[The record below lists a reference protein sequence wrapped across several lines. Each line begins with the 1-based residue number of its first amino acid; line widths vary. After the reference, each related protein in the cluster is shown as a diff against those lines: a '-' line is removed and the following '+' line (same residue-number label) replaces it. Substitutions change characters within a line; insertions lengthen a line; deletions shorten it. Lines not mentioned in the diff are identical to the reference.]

1 MSQKPPLELSVVI
14 TAPDGTEHHWAS
26 HKAAQD
32 RPSGVQF
39 STASMDGFKTASL
52 TLPRRIDLDWPDLN
66 LFDDV
71 ALIGADGSVA
81 YEGRVSAQP
90 RQLDASHS
98 ITVQAVG
105 WMAHAKDRKLTEI
118 YVDRDFGH
126 WGPVSVQYRFNNG
139 ASFAQTDPTVLQD
152 ADTGQPALEQGVVGD
167 WDATGQPDAEAVYDA
182 RGIAIGSLYY
192 AWKKSGSVDN
202 TLAGW
207 KWNTVLAPDDTLA
220 TGDLTANL
228 RAAGPGTGTLTAT
241 TSSRKYAATQ
251 FYWDGGV
258 STAKGVRYSIFWTVL
273 AVYGNHGLTKRGTN
287 SATEAQGFYASDVIK
302 NIAGRFCPKLNTAGV
317 QDTTYAIPQLAF
329 IDPVHPYDA
338 FLACNAY
345 HLWRLAVWENK
356 TLTYGPVDLSD
367 YDWQVRL
374 SDPGVTV
381 ELQGDDTSSLAN
393 GIVVTFQDVNKG
405 AQRRL
410 TPDDHSELADD
421 AVENPANRAGLQVW
435 TEIPLSAP
443 TTEDAALQIGRI
455 ALAEFNQPKAPGT
468 ITVRG
473 HIRDR
478 AGHWQP
484 VWRVRA
490 DDTIAIVDHPNDRPR
505 LVQET
510 SYSHDSQ
517 TMQIAVDGSFK
528 RLDAV
533 LDRLG
538 TALSAANLA

>member
-1 MSQKPPLELSVVI
+1 MKPPLELTATVI
-14 TAPDGTEHHWAS
+14 APDGTEARWAS
-26 HKAAQD
+26 HLPAAN
-32 RPSGVQF
+32 RPQGIQF
-39 STASMDGFKTASL
+39 STASMHGFNTLNL
-52 TLPRRIDLDWPDLN
+52 TLPRRIDQEIIDVQ
-66 LFDDV
+66 LFDSLV
-71 ALIGADGSVA
+71 LTGADGSTA
-81 YEGRVSAQP
+81 WEGRVSSLP
-90 RQLDASHS
+90 RQLDTGHS

-105 WMAHAKDRKLTEI
+105 FMAHAKDRKLTEI
-118 YVDRDFGH
+118 YVDRDLSH
-126 WGPVSVQYRFNNG
+126 WGPVSVQYRLNNG

-152 ADTGQPALEQGVVGD
+152 ADTGQPALESGVVGD
-167 WDATGQPDAEAVYDA
+167 WDAAGQPDAEAVYDA

-207 KWNTVLAPDDTLA
+207 KWNTILAPDDTLA
-220 TGDLTANL
+220 TGDTSGNL

-287 SATEAQGFYASDVIK
+287 SATQAQGFYASDVIK
-302 NIAGRFCPKLNTAGV
+302 NVASRFCPKLNTSGV
-317 QDTTYAIPQLAF
+317 QDTSYAIPHLEF
-329 IDPVHPYDA
+329 LDPVHPYDA
-338 FLACNAY
+338 FLAANAY
-345 HLWRLAVWENK
+345 HLWRLAVWEQK
-356 TLTYGPVDLSD
+356 TLHYGPVDLTD

-374 SDPGVTV
+374 SDAGVTV
-381 ELQGDDTSSLAN
+381 ELQGDDTASLAN

-410 TPDDHSELADD
+410 TPDANSELADD

-435 TEIPLSAP
+435 TEIQLSAP
-443 TTEDAALQIGRI
+443 TTQDAALQIGRI
-455 ALAEFNQPKAPGT
+455 ALAEYNQPKAPGT

-505 LVQET
+505 LVHET
-510 SYSHDSQ
+510 SYDHSNQ
-517 TMQIAVDGSFK
+517 TLQIAVDSSFK

-538 TALSAANLA
+538 TALSAAGLSQ